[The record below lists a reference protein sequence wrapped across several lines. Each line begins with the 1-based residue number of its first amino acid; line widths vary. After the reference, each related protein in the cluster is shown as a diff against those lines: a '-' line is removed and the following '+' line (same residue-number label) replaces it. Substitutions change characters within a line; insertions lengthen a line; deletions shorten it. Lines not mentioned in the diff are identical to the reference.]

1 MTINRRIR
9 SMRMLAGSSKGSL
22 CSLNCNVEVF
32 LMPEGYRHDIQH
44 PNQPLLLALAHLN
57 SA

>member
-22 CSLNCNVEVF
+22 NCDVEVF